1 MPPMRAGVPD
11 LDPSHSAPN
20 LRKNANIA
28 GESWD
33 FRTTIQRPNTRAL
46 DLVVVRVAF
55 AELPWQPEATCEP
68 SKSCLPACRSRTQRS
83 HLQPEPSFD
92 PRLPSPSLSPSD

>member
-11 LDPSHSAPN
+11 LGPSHSAPN
-20 LRKNANIA
+20 VRKSANIA

-33 FRTTIQRPNTRAL
+33 FRTTIQRPNTRSL
-46 DLVVVRVAF
+46 DLVVVRGAF
-55 AELPWQPEATCEP
+55 AALPWQPEATCES
-68 SKSCLPACRSRTQRS
+68 SKSCLSASQLRTQQN
-83 HLQPEPSFD
+83 HLLPELSFD